1 MKLRTSI
8 LTKKCNLISSSLPSS
23 SSSSVVGDGDG
34 AVLHDM
40 MVRLLRPSGAGAV
53 NIQAEMVLLLLL
65 LLLLMPGP
73 SGAGGVVILQTHN
86 NMMVRL
92 LMPGPSGAGGVVI
105 LQTHNNMMVR
115 LLMPGPSGA
124 GGVAINIQ
132 TEMVLLLMLLL
143 KAGQIHPD
151 TKSSSGV
158 PPLYDLNKTFTKVSD
173 QVSDGVAHG
182 CLVES
187 FHGLLLLKVAMNLTP
202 SGIVR

>member
-8 LTKKCNLISSSLPSS
+8 LTKKCNLISSSLP

-92 LMPGPSGAGGVVI
+92 LMPGPSGAGAV
-105 LQTHNNMMVR
+105 
-115 LLMPGPSGA
+115 
-124 GGVAINIQ
+124 NIQ
-132 TEMVLLLMLLL
+132 AEMVLLLMLLL

-187 FHGLLLLKVAMNLTP
+187 CFHGLLLLKVAMNLTP

>member
-1 MKLRTSI
+1 
-8 LTKKCNLISSSLPSS
+8 
-23 SSSSVVGDGDG
+23 
-34 AVLHDM
+34 M

-65 LLLLMPGP
+65 LLGP

-86 NMMVRL
+86 NIWL
-92 LMPGPSGAGGVVI
+92 LGPSGA
-105 LQTHNNMMVR
+105 
-115 LLMPGPSGA
+115 
-124 GGVAINIQ
+124 INIQ
-132 TEMVLLLMLLL
+132 AEMVLLLLMLLLL

-182 CLVES
+182 CLVEES
-187 FHGLLLLKVAMNLTP
+187 CFHGLLLLRVAMKMTPPASWLTNTTRISATVFP
-202 SGIVR
+202 Y

>member
-1 MKLRTSI
+1 
-8 LTKKCNLISSSLPSS
+8 
-23 SSSSVVGDGDG
+23 
-34 AVLHDM
+34 
-40 MVRLLRPSGAGAV
+40 
-53 NIQAEMVLLLLL
+53 
-65 LLLLMPGP
+65 
-73 SGAGGVVILQTHN
+73 
-86 NMMVRL
+86 
-92 LMPGPSGAGGVVI
+92 
-105 LQTHNNMMVR
+105 
-115 LLMPGPSGA
+115 MPGPSGA

-202 SGIVR
+202 SGLVR

>member
-8 LTKKCNLISSSLPSS
+8 LTKKCNLISSSLP

-92 LMPGPSGAGGVVI
+92 LMPGPSGAGGV
-105 LQTHNNMMVR
+105 
-115 LLMPGPSGA
+115 
-124 GGVAINIQ
+124 AINIQ
-132 TEMVLLLMLLL
+132 TEMVLLLMLLLL

-202 SGIVR
+202 SGKVR